1 MDAIENMA
9 SEPMDEA
16 DEALLDSLRKM
27 WDAVDPV
34 PEGFTDRIQF
44 AMSVASL
51 EAEVARIVEE
61 AESLT
66 AVRST
71 YERAMSVTF
80 ETSSVTA
87 MLDIDELDPDTVD
100 ITGWI
105 SVKEVEVELRE
116 RNRSRFTHTDSNG
129 RFEFSGISRG
139 LIHLVL
145 RPKDP
150 GSRAIITPAIE
161 L

>member
-1 MDAIENMA
+1 MNNVEDLAQG
-9 SEPMDEA
+9 PMDEE
-16 DEALLDSLRKM
+16 DLEILEALREM

-34 PEGFTDRIQF
+34 PEGLTDRIQF

-51 EAEVARIVEE
+51 QAEVARIVEE
-61 AESLT
+61 AEAL
-66 AVRST
+66 AVVRST

-87 MLDIDELDPDTVD
+87 MLDIDEVDTDTVD
-100 ITGWI
+100 ITGWV
-105 SVKEVEVELRE
+105 SVKRVEVELRE
-116 RNRSRFTHTDSNG
+116 RHRSRFTHTDSNG
-129 RFEFSGISRG
+129 RFEFPGISRG

-145 RPKDP
+145 RPSDP
-150 GSRAIITPAIE
+150 GSRPIITPAIE